1 MIFMKIN
8 IIFLLLAFLFSLQVN
23 AQTEVSYTYDNLN
36 RLTQV
41 TYSNGTTV
49 TYSYDALGN
58 RLTKRVSGV
67 AIETYTITVNA
78 DPAEA
83 GSVSGAGTYSSG
95 SVVEL
100 TAIPNE
106 GYTFLQ
112 WDNGQTANPRTVTVN
127 ANQTFM
133 ASFEPE
139 ADTEITP
146 LPNAI
151 YIDRTTAYVGTQLT
165 LSVKMK
171 NWVQTEGF
179 QFDLYLPQGVN
190 FVVDR
195 NGNPM
200 AYLSNQRTSLQNTNT
215 FRAAIRPDGA
225 LRVFAASTNGSVI
238 AGNDGEVC
246 TVMLSVSSNMKTG
259 IYPLIIKEIALSDV
273 SATSYR
279 VNYVKTTLE
288 IESDAIWGDIN
299 GDGMVSISD
308 VTALINILLTDS
320 GDDYPNADLNGD
332 GSVAIGDVTTLIRY
346 LLSET

>member
-1 MIFMKIN
+1 MKRN
-8 IIFLLLAFLFSLQVN
+8 IILILILSFAWLQVL
-23 AQTEVSYTYDNLN
+23 AQTSANYTYDNMN
-36 RLTQV
+36 RLTKV
-41 TYSNGTTV
+41 TYSDGASV
-49 TYSYDALGN
+49 TYTYDALGN

-67 AIETYTITVNA
+67 AVETYTITVSA

-127 ANQTFM
+127 SNQTFM
-133 ASFEPE
+133 AMFEPE
-139 ADTEITP
+139 EDTEISQLANT
-146 LPNAI
+146 I
-151 YIDRTTAYVGTQLT
+151 YLNRTTAYVGTQLA

-171 NWVQTEGF
+171 NSIQTEGF
-179 QFDLYLPQGVN
+179 QFDLYPPQGVN
-190 FVVDR
+190 FVVDKD
-195 NGNPM
+195 GNPI

-215 FRAAIRPDGA
+215 FEAAIRPDGA

-246 TVMLSVSSNMKTG
+246 TVILSVSSNMKTG

-273 SATSYR
+273 GATSYR
-279 VNYVKTTLE
+279 LNYVKSTLE
-288 IESDAIWGDIN
+288 IESDAIWGDVN
-299 GDGMVSISD
+299 GDGKVNIGD
-308 VTALINILLTDS
+308 VTALINVLLS
-320 GDDYPNADLNGD
+320 GTENENPNADLNGD
-332 GSVAIGDVTTLIRY
+332 GLVKISDVTMLIDY
-346 LLSET
+346 LLNSTSK

>member
-1 MIFMKIN
+1 MLFVT
-8 IIFLLLAFLFSLQVN
+8 LLAS
-23 AQTEVSYTYDNLN
+23 AQNTTSYTYDAMN

-49 TYSYDALGN
+49 NYSYDALGN

-67 AIETYTITVNA
+67 AVETYTITVSA
-78 DPAEA
+78 DPVEA
-83 GSVSGAGTYSSG
+83 GSVSGAGTYSNG

-127 ANQTFM
+127 ASQSFTAM
-133 ASFEPE
+133 FEPE
-139 ADTEITP
+139 EDTEITF

-171 NWVQTEGF
+171 NGVQTEGF
-179 QFDLYLPQGVN
+179 QFDLYLPHGVS
-190 FVVDR
+190 FVVDG

-215 FRAAIRPDGA
+215 FIASIRPDGA

-246 TVMLSVSSNMKTG
+246 TVMLSVNSNMKTG
-259 IYPLIIKEIALSDV
+259 IYPIIIKEIALSDV

-279 VNYVKTTLE
+279 LNYVKSTLE

-299 GDGMVSISD
+299 GDGKVNIGD
-308 VTALINILLTDS
+308 VTALINILLS
-320 GDDYPNADLNGD
+320 GIENDNPNADLNGD
-332 GSVAIGDVTTLIRY
+332 GSVKIGDATTLIDY
-346 LLSET
+346 LLNSTSE